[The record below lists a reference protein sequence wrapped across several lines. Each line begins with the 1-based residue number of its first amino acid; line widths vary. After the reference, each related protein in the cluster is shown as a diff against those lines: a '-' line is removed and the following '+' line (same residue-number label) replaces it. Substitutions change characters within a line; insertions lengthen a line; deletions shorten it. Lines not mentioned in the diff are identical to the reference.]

1 MFWDSLER
9 DISNSCFSD
18 LMEKEW
24 FTASCYHSDSQA
36 AHGFIVL
43 SSEKGLCSWSRQE
56 KLFEWA
62 GNEVETCPEGEDC

>member
-1 MFWDSLER
+1 
-9 DISNSCFSD
+9 
-18 LMEKEW
+18 MEKEW

-62 GNEVETCPEGEDC
+62 GN